1 MSSPPRTAQ
10 IRIFIDNDITARGAR
25 HLRAVVFRVGS
36 AAGGAREHL
45 LKMGLLN
52 CRRRGGTA
60 AQCPDSRTVGRARR
74 AASSGRISAV
84 DSVIGFLEF
93 CHA

>member
-10 IRIFIDNDITARGAR
+10 SRIFIA
-25 HLRAVVFRVGS
+25 
-36 AAGGAREHL
+36 
-45 LKMGLLN
+45 
-52 CRRRGGTA
+52 
-60 AQCPDSRTVGRARR
+60 
-74 AASSGRISAV
+74 GRISAV